1 MAVSHT
7 AFQSL
12 NVRTLDQD
20 TTCFRN
26 PWGAAMTT
34 FDLRRFREEFAAV
47 MTRVQ
52 SRIAELD
59 EASDDLHRRVR
70 TFTVRMA

>member
-1 MAVSHT
+1 
-7 AFQSL
+7 
-12 NVRTLDQD
+12 
-20 TTCFRN
+20 
-26 PWGAAMTT
+26 MTT